1 MHVSAQISAQ
11 TLRTTPGA
19 GPLLA
24 PIRVGA
30 IRCANRVFMAPMTRC
45 RATPGSDAP
54 NALNIE
60 YYVQR
65 ASAGLVITEGTQISA
80 QGKGFMGAPGIYSP
94 EQATGWT
101 RVVSAVHAAGGRI
114 VAQLWHVGR
123 ISHPDLQPGGVLP
136 VAPSAINSG
145 GFVHTPRGRVPQVTP
160 RALETWEI
168 PGIVADYRHAA
179 EVARR
184 AGFDGVEVH
193 GGNGYLIEEFLRDST
208 NHRTDEYGGSPT
220 NRIRFPLMAVDA
232 AIDVFGAARVGIRLS
247 PVSLAEESP
256 LSSDTQAVYGALVD
270 GLTTRRIAYL
280 HFIEGNTQVEHYR
293 RGFDFAAARRHFG
306 GVYIASNCYTRAMA
320 IAAVAGGD
328 ADAVAF
334 ARLFLANPDLP
345 RRLALDAP
353 LNAPDPATFFQ
364 PGIKGYT
371 DYPALRASGDPVSG
385 S

>member
-1 MHVSAQISAQ
+1 MNSSAEFAHAAG
-11 TLRTTPGA
+11 TTW
-19 GPLLA
+19 PLLT
-24 PIRVGA
+24 PVKVGA
-30 IRCANRVFMAPMTRC
+30 IACPNRIFMAPMTRC
-45 RATPGSDAP
+45 RSTPGTDAP
-54 NALNIE
+54 NPLNVR

-65 ASAGLVITEGTQISA
+65 ASAGLIITEGTQISA

-94 EQATGWT
+94 EQEAGWT
-101 RVVSAVHAAGGRI
+101 RAVRAVHAAGGRI

-123 ISHPDLQPGGVLP
+123 VSHPELQPDGALP

-160 RALETWEI
+160 RALETNEI

-193 GGNGYLIEEFLRDST
+193 GGNGYLIEEFLRNST
-208 NHRTDEYGGSPT
+208 NHRTDAYGGSVA
-220 NRIRFPLMAVDA
+220 NRIRFPLMVVDA
-232 AIDVFGAARVGIRLS
+232 AVDVFGAARVGMRLS

-256 LSSDTQAVYGALVD
+256 LSSDTQQVYGALVSALSAR
-270 GLTTRRIAYL
+270 GIAYL

-293 RGFDFAAARRHFG
+293 RGFDFASARRDFRG
-306 GVYIASNCYTRAMA
+306 SYIASNCYTRDMANAA
-320 IAAVAGGD
+320 IADGS

-353 LNAPDPATFFQ
+353 LNTPDPQTFFTR
-364 PGIKGYT
+364 GIKGYT
-371 DYPALRASGDPVSG
+371 DYPSL
-385 S
+385 